1 VDDAVLAAELEA
13 MLDEQRALMART
25 GGGSVGPVSVEAR
38 QEQRAVFVRH
48 ADRLEQLL
56 AVAGWPTPARV
67 GEQASRGAWL
77 VAQHADTQLSVQ
89 RLALRLLREAVAHGE
104 ASVQQLAMLEDR
116 VAVTEGRHQRYG
128 TQVADVVDGR
138 PVPWPV
144 TEPDRLDERRAEV
157 GLEPWATHVARY
169 S

>member
-1 VDDAVLAAELEA
+1 MDDEVLAAELET
-13 MLDEQRALMART
+13 MLEEQRDLMART
-25 GGGSVGPVSVEAR
+25 GGGTVGKPSVEVR
-38 QEQRAVFVRH
+38 REQREVFVRH
-48 ADRLEQLL
+48 GDRLAELL
-56 AVAGWPTPARV
+56 ADAGWPTAERV

-89 RLALRLLREAVAHGE
+89 RLALQLLREAVTRGE
-104 ASVQQLAMLEDR
+104 APVQQLAMLEDR
-116 VAVTEGRHQRYG
+116 VAVTEGRRQRYG

-144 TEPDRLDERRAEV
+144 DDPDGLDERRAGV
-157 GLEPWATHVARY
+157 GLEPWATHVARF

>member
-1 VDDAVLAAELEA
+1 
-13 MLDEQRALMART
+13 
-25 GGGSVGPVSVEAR
+25 
-38 QEQRAVFVRH
+38 
-48 ADRLEQLL
+48 
-56 AVAGWPTPARV
+56 
-67 GEQASRGAWL
+67 
-77 VAQHADTQLSVQ
+77 
-89 RLALRLLREAVAHGE
+89 
-104 ASVQQLAMLEDR
+104 